1 MVSPP
6 FPMTSPALEAGIIIS
21 WTVIPGPSLGL
32 NAGAGRPFSTISV
45 KSLFA
50 VLEKSKTYHTLNSLR
65 SGVTKSGM
73 EATYWIDSGKPVN
86 VTDRSGMPPLS
97 TTKKTITVTQISIPS
112 VKITPTRTYQGQSVF
127 YSQIPVVIEIFVHRL
142 FQ

>member
-1 MVSPP
+1 
-6 FPMTSPALEAGIIIS
+6 
-21 WTVIPGPSLGL
+21 
-32 NAGAGRPFSTISV
+32 
-45 KSLFA
+45 
-50 VLEKSKTYHTLNSLR
+50 
-65 SGVTKSGM
+65 M

-97 TTKKTITVTQISIPS
+97 TTKKQQLLSLKYQYP